1 MVAKCQGRIPLGDR
15 PVARGDRG
23 VAFGYRAALRRE
35 RCAAL
40 GERPVLRRPGGFACP
55 QRLIEIASGCVALGG
70 DLVTLPP
77 GAIALDRDLIDDMP
91 QCVVLT
97 RERLDATM
105 MNDALG
111 ELVNMTAG
119 VVKTAMDLDQTLG
132 LPTILESEAD
142 THRLVD
148 RGWPPVVLKAD
159 GLGLL
164 LWLCAGTL

>member
-1 MVAKCQGRIPLGDR
+1 MMTTTFPSQERL
-15 PVARGDRG
+15 
-23 VAFGYRAALRRE
+23 AALVTGITETMLGISFKPSAFSDVVRWRWRTAVLPIPGAVPITVGLSSDE
-35 RCAAL
+35 PGCLAL
-40 GERPVLRRPGGFACP
+40 GSAMFAC
-55 QRLIEIASGCVALGG
+55 
-70 DLVTLPP
+70 D
-77 GAIALDRDLIDDMP
+77 
-91 QCVVLT
+91 

-105 MNDALG
+105 MNDALC

-142 THRLVD
+142 AHRLVD